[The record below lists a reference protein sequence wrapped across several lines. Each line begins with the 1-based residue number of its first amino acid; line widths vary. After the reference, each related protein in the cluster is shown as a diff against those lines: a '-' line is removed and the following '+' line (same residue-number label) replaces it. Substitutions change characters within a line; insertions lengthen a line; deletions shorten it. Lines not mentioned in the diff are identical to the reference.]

1 MKNFIL
7 VVLGLIAVL
16 LVVGGVVGHT
26 FLNDVADAEDTS
38 VNDVIDKVSNVASS
52 ESSDE
57 SSDDTSADDDGDSDV
72 VSEEVKFNA
81 QNGEGYY
88 REVTYK
94 DGGFRQYDTES
105 GDLIGSSYD
114 SDQDQLPSMEWF
126 EWFFRKY

>member
-1 MKNFIL
+1 MKSFIL
-7 VVLGLIAVL
+7 VLLGCIVAL
-16 LVVGGVVGHT
+16 LVVGGA
-26 FLNDVADAEDTS
+26 VAYSFMNELG
-38 VNDVIDKVSNVASS
+38 VNMDDIDSNTIEEIKDKVSNVASS
-52 ESSDE
+52 ESSD
-57 SSDDTSADDDGDSDV
+57 SSQSGDSDI

-114 SDQDQLPSMEWF
+114 SDQANLPSME
-126 EWFFRKY
+126 